1 MIDIYLKILN
11 TFGVEYEIQFNNN
24 YDALTD
30 KIAVITIV
38 GHKNQ
43 IRIIQ
48 CTDLFTSVTDT
59 CLQYID
65 NTDYDGI
72 PIDTDEP
79 FETMVRN
86 VIESV
91 KI

>member
-11 TFGVEYEIQFNNN
+11 TFGVEYEIDCFNN
-24 YDALTD
+24 YDKLNDT
-30 KIAVITIV
+30 ITVISII
-38 GHKNQ
+38 GYKNQ
-43 IRIIQ
+43 IRIIS
-48 CTDLFTSVTDT
+48 CDDDT

-91 KI
+91 TI

>member
-1 MIDIYLKILN
+1 MIDKYIKILD
-11 TFGVEYEIQFNNN
+11 TFSIEYEIQFYNN
-24 YDALTD
+24 YDAPTD
-30 KIAVITIV
+30 KITVITII
-38 GHKNQ
+38 GRKNQ

-65 NTDYDGI
+65 NTDFDGV

-79 FETMVRN
+79 FDVMVHN

-91 KI
+91 TL

>member
-1 MIDIYLKILN
+1 MIDNYIKTLD
-11 TFGVEYEIQFNNN
+11 TFGVEYAVQFYNN
-24 YDALTD
+24 YDAPTD

-38 GHKNQ
+38 GCKNQ
-43 IRIIQ
+43 VRIIQ
-48 CTDLFTSVTDT
+48 CTNLFTSVTDT
-59 CLQYID
+59 CVQYID
-65 NTDYDGI
+65 NTELDGI

-79 FETMVRN
+79 FETVIRN